1 MITIIIWLYGAPY
14 SGKTTFANKF
24 PKPFFISLDKN
35 AQYITDDYINVSNV
49 DDYFKAVKDFMKDP
63 QDYETL
69 VVDNIDLLEQMM
81 RRYYLDKFGIEDEGD
96 RDDYGKTWR
105 LIREGTYQNVMIAT
119 TGFTGDVILISQED
133 EFVTK
138 TKLGMEINNYRPG
151 INKKLHDRIGSLTT
165 LIIRAFKDAK
175 RVKGEEIVSY
185 KISMGHYAEELSGTR
200 IPLKETLI
208 TNDYDE
214 FKQSIGGK

>member
-1 MITIIIWLYGAPY
+1 MIIWLYGTPY

-49 DDYFKAVKDFMKDP
+49 DEYFKAVKDFMKDP

-81 RRYYLDKFGIEDEGD
+81 RRYYLDKFGVEDEGD

-105 LIREGTYQNVMIAT
+105 LIREGTYQNVMMAV
-119 TGFTGDVILISQED
+119 TGFSGNVILISQCD
-133 EFVTK
+133 EYVTK
-138 TKLGMEINNYRPG
+138 SKLGMEINNYRPA

-165 LIIRAFKDAK
+165 LIIRTYKDAK
-175 RVKGEEIVSY
+175 KVKGEETVEYKVSL
-185 KISMGHYAEELSGTR
+185 GHFAEELSGTR
-200 IPLKETLI
+200 VPLNTTLI
-208 TNDYDE
+208 NNDYKE
-214 FKQSIGGK
+214 FTEALGGN